1 MHELRIKGRNEER
14 REPDARLQ
22 ATFDHERQQ
31 TQVWRAGALFSLPV
45 NT

>member
-1 MHELRIKGRNEER
+1 MDEWQLKGRNEVR

-22 ATFDHERQQ
+22 ATFDHERQRA
-31 TQVWRAGALFSLPV
+31 QVWRAGALFSLPV